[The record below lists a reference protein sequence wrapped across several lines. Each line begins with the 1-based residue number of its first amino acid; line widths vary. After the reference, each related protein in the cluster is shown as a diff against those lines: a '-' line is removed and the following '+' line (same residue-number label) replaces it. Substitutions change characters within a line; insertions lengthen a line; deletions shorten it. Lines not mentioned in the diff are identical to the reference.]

1 MVVELCFEELVS
13 DNDMLFLLWCDLEI
27 GRRWR
32 SGCSRTFADFLD

>member
-1 MVVELCFEELVS
+1 MVVELCLK
-13 DNDMLFLLWCDLEI
+13 NWFLTMICFFLWCDLEI